1 MSARRQAKPAPRIA
15 LTGGVAS
22 GKSTVAKLFGALGA
36 KLIDTDQVARDIV
49 APPSALLDS
58 IASRFGSDVLTAAGT
73 LDRARLRQIVF
84 ADDAARRDL
93 EALMHPA
100 IRASVADLSRQL
112 GGPYQLI
119 AVPLL
124 VEIGAARDYDRV
136 LVVDADPQLQKQRL
150 MARDGIDSATADRML
165 AAQVSRDQRLA
176 VADDVIT
183 NHGEIGALAAQ
194 VERLHRRYLALG
206 SP

>member
-84 ADDAARRDL
+84 ADDAARRVL

-100 IRASVADLSRQL
+100 IRASVAALSRQL

-165 AAQVSRDQRLA
+165 AAQVARDQRLA